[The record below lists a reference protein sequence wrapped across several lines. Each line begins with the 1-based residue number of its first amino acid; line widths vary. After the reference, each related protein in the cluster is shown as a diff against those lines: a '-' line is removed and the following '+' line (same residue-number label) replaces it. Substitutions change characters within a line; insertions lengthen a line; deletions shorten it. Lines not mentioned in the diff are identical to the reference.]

1 MLYRPS
7 RSNITLEK
15 GPCINLCQK
24 KIRWEKLI
32 HITLHLR
39 PLLSH
44 RCVLAVPFP
53 RTVPLPP
60 SIPFLCPSN
69 SRVPFHCVPGIPH
82 IPFHSCSIPSHPSG
96 LFPRPVP
103 SGPVF
108 RSVPTSQSSDFRR
121 AFHPRN
127 FIAQIPPNA
136 RHSDSRKSQ
145 DINRE
150 NLKELIRTWIIVS
163 LPGR

>member
-7 RSNITLEK
+7 RSNITLGE

-82 IPFHSCSIPSHPSG
+82 IPFHSCSIPFHPTLPVYSHVPFHPVPCSVP
-96 LFPRPVP
+96 FPRLNRLT
-103 SGPVF
+103 SGELSILAILSLRF
-108 RSVPTSQSSDFRR
+108 LRTR
-121 AFHPRN
+121 
-127 FIAQIPPNA
+127 
-136 RHSDSRKSQ
+136 
-145 DINRE
+145 DILIRE
-150 NLKELIRTWIIVS
+150 NLKILTEKT
-163 LPGR
+163 